1 MICHYWFFNHG
12 FKFQN
17 YVCNGCHDLTKLC
30 LNISNIAIITLK
42 LKSLQ
47 KDIEDELM
55 LIVWHY
61 RRWGNFCIKEDGRNF
76 CIKEDEKKMNR
87 TRFYRVIILV
97 CFSMIQLGYIEAFCR
112 KDLI

>member
-55 LIVWHY
+55 LIV
-61 RRWGNFCIKEDGRNF
+61 
-76 CIKEDEKKMNR
+76 
-87 TRFYRVIILV
+87 
-97 CFSMIQLGYIEAFCR
+97 
-112 KDLI
+112 